1 MNPGE
6 ALRRQRLE
14 KKRRWYLEKGN
25 LYHFAKDLCGYDK
38 LMDHFHLPICEW
50 LAERANELYV
60 FWSAARGHYKTT
72 LQIADVAQDL
82 LREPKKTH
90 LWVHNTLTQAEKAA
104 KELAWH
110 FQHNDKIRELW
121 PEHCAAPKVKFFKS
135 ASQDGTAS
143 FNLVSRIG
151 ERSAQSSFTACSI
164 HKDVTGMHI
173 SGSVRMDDLISA
185 DTINESG
192 GLQYVSD
199 YWGHTIIPV
208 MDPGCKARNT
218 GTRWDAA
225 DLYGKWIASE
235 DWHTMVRA
243 VLEDEL
249 GNPDWKGKNVGV
261 ISDEELEFRR
271 REMGALFGPQMMN
284 DPAPMSERIWNQ
296 SRCEHPFLTAPQARE
311 GKSITIVLGDPAPY
325 NVGSP
330 TFRKEQE
337 RGDLTKD
344 DWAWCVVRVRRNG
357 SRQEIVLLDG
367 TYSKTWDEDEG
378 FDEGVRLARKWGAKY
393 AGVESPGGLGGSYQ
407 RAWSHACKR
416 GGVRCGL
423 IKLETTNKADGKNY
437 RVASLASRARQMEF
451 LIAESCP
458 QVFLKK
464 FFEQVRVYRK
474 TAPGKNNLQHDDVVD
489 VVGYA
494 TDPALDKIAP
504 QPEAMYDD
512 DDFDE
517 IAALGDGPQ
526 FGSYI

>member
-1 MNPGE
+1 MMNPGE

-14 KKRRWYLEKGN
+14 KKRNWYLQKEN
-25 LYHFAKDLCGYDK
+25 LLHFARDLCGYDR
-38 LMDHFHLPICEW
+38 LMDHFHGPICEW
-50 LAERANELYV
+50 LASVANELYV

-82 LREPKKTH
+82 LRDPTQTH
-90 LWVHNTLTQAEKAA
+90 LWVHNTLSQAEKAA

-110 FQHNDKIRELW
+110 FQHNEKIRELW
-121 PEHCAAPKVKFFKS
+121 PEHCASPKVKFFKS
-135 ASQDGTAS
+135 ASQDGTAT
-143 FNLVSRIG
+143 FQLVSRVG
-151 ERSAQSSFTACSI
+151 TRSGQPSFTACSI

-199 YWGHTIIPV
+199 YWGHTVIPV

-235 DWHTMVRA
+235 DWNTLVRA
-243 VLEDEL
+243 VLEDAD
-249 GNPDWKGKNVGV
+249 GRPDWKGQNVGV

-284 DPAPMSERIWNQ
+284 DPAPMSERIWNE
-296 SRCEHPFLTAPQARE
+296 SKCEHPFLRARASRWCWATPPRTTSARRASRRSRNVEISPRTIGLGVLCVFVATEAGRRLSCWTARTRRSGTRTRALMRAF
-311 GKSITIVLGDPAPY
+311 GLPAS
-325 NVGSP
+325 G
-330 TFRKEQE
+330 E
-337 RGDLTKD
+337 L
-344 DWAWCVVRVRRNG
+344 G
-357 SRQEIVLLDG
+357 SREW
-367 TYSKTWDEDEG
+367 K
-378 FDEGVRLARKWGAKY
+378 VRAVSAVHTSEPGITPASV
-393 AGVESPGGLGGSYQ
+393 VESGAVS
-407 RAWSHACKR
+407 S
-416 GGVRCGL
+416 
-423 IKLETTNKADGKNY
+423 
-437 RVASLASRARQMEF
+437 
-451 LIAESCP
+451 P

-512 DDFDE
+512 DDYDE
-517 IAALGDGPQ
+517 IADLLDGPQ
-526 FGSYI
+526 YGTYI